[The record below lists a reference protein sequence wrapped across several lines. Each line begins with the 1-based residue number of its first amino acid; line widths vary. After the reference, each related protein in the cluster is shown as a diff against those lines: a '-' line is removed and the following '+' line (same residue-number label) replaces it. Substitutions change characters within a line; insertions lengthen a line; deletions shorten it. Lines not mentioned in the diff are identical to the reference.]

1 MSIVDV
7 TPRPAADRSEAEARF
22 AALCARDDALVAP
35 WGRSRWFVQPERA
48 PLAVVLLH
56 GFTSSPTQFVVLAG
70 QLQARGHSVV
80 IPRLPGHGDAD
91 RSDTRLKTVRAEA
104 WLETASEALDIARGL
119 GERVAITGISLSGV
133 IAVWLGW
140 RRRDVARA
148 VGLAPLVGVKGWPPL
163 VNSLAARLLAALP
176 DRDFKWDP
184 FGDGRQI
191 TAHSYPR
198 FPSRGL
204 AQCLRV
210 GCDLYAGALRSA
222 PPRRTAVFLLNAH
235 DPAVNNAMAIE
246 VARRWNAL
254 GAGAECLTLSDMPSI
269 HDIADPENPYQ
280 RIAEVYPKLT
290 DLLEK
295 MPSENVFQPD
305 AQR

>member
-1 MSIVDV
+1 MSIANV
-7 TPRPAADRSEAEARF
+7 TPRPAADRTEAEARF

-35 WGRSRWFVQPERA
+35 WGRSRWFVQPERV

-56 GFTSSPTQFVVLAG
+56 GFTSSPAQFVVLAE
-70 QLQARGHSVV
+70 QLAARGHSVV

-104 WLETASEALDIARGL
+104 WLETSSEALDIARGL
-119 GERVAITGISLSGV
+119 GERIAVTGISLSGV

-148 VGLAPLVGVKGWPPL
+148 VGLAPLVGVNGWPPFA
-163 VNSLAARLLAALP
+163 NALAASLLAKLP
-176 DRDFKWDP
+176 DADLRWDP
-184 FGDGRQI
+184 FGDQRQI

-210 GCDLYAGALRSA
+210 GDDLYAGARRSA
-222 PPRRTAVFLLNAH
+222 PPRGTAAFLLNAH
-235 DPAVNNAMAIE
+235 DPAVNIAMASE
-246 VARRWNAL
+246 VARRWNVL
-254 GAGAECLTLSDMPSI
+254 GAAADCVTLTDLPKI
-269 HDIADPENPYQ
+269 HDIADPDNPYQ

-290 DLLEK
+290 ELLEK
-295 MPSENVFQPD
+295 IPSG
-305 AQR
+305 